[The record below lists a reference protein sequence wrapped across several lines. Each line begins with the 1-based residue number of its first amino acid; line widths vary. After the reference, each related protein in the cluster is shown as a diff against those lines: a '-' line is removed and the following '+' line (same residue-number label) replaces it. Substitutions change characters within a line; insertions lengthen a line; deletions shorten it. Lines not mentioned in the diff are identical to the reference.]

1 MPELPDPILIA
12 IPFFVALIVAE
23 MIYARI
29 TGKAEF
35 EPKDTAASLA
45 MGLGNTVS
53 GVLLGFVALS
63 WFTWIEQFAIF
74 DVGWALWAF
83 VLCFVLDD
91 FLYYWSH
98 RFAHTVRWW
107 WADHVIH
114 HSSQHYNLSTALRQ
128 PWLSPLTF
136 KFIFFGSW
144 LIVLGFPIAMVAF
157 VGALNLVYQFWI
169 HTETVKRLPAPIEW
183 LFNTP
188 SHHRVHHA
196 TNPLYLDRNY
206 AGVFIIWDRM
216 FGTFQRELDEEKCRY
231 GIVKNLGTHN
241 PIRICLHEWVGI
253 VKDVSSA
260 KSFRDALGY
269 WLGPPGWSPDG
280 SRDSSKIIK
289 QRWAEE
295 QARRGGAATGSGD
308 DNPGTPAPRP
318 AVAPAE

>member
-1 MPELPDPILIA
+1 
-12 IPFFVALIVAE
+12 
-23 MIYARI
+23 
-29 TGKAEF
+29 
-35 EPKDTAASLA
+35 KDTAASLA

-53 GVLLGFVALS
+53 GVLLGFVALG
-63 WFTWIEQFAIF
+63 WFTFVEQFALF
-74 DVGWALWAF
+74 EMGWALWVF

-136 KFIFFGSW
+136 KFIFFGTW
-144 LIVLGFPIAMVAF
+144 LVLLGFPIAMVAF
-157 VGALNLVYQFWI
+157 CSALNLVYQFWI
-169 HTETVKRLPAPIEW
+169 HTEAVKRLPAPLEYV
-183 LFNTP
+183 LNTP

-196 TNPLYLDRNY
+196 TNPIYLDRNY
-206 AGVFIIWDRM
+206 AGVFIIWDKM
-216 FGTFQRELDEEKCRY
+216 FGTFQAELDEEKCRY

-241 PIRICLHEWVGI
+241 PLIICLHEWVGI

-260 KSFRDALGY
+260 RSLREVIGY

-280 SRDSSKIIK
+280 SRETSHIIK
-289 QRWAEE
+289 QRWAEQ
-295 QARRGGAATGSGD
+295 QARLKAEAEAPPAEQDVRAPVA
-308 DNPGTPAPRP
+308 TPA
-318 AVAPAE
+318 E

>member
-23 MIYARI
+23 MIYARV

-53 GVLLGFVALS
+53 GVLLGFIALA
-63 WFTWIEQFAIF
+63 WFMYIERFALF
-74 DVGWALWAF
+74 DIGWAWWAF
-83 VLCFVLDD
+83 VVCFVLDD

-144 LIVLGFPIAMVAF
+144 LVLLGFPIAMVAF

-169 HTETVKRLPAPIEW
+169 HTEAVKRLPAPIEW

-216 FGTFQRELDEEKCRY
+216 FGTFQEELDAEKCRY
-231 GIVKNLGTHN
+231 GIVKNLGTYN

-280 SRDSSKIIK
+280 SRESSKIIK
-289 QRWAEE
+289 ARWAEQ
-295 QARRGGAATGSGD
+295 QAAKRGEAAPDDARAASPVQTAAT
-308 DNPGTPAPRP
+308 
-318 AVAPAE
+318 PAE

>member
-1 MPELPDPILIA
+1 MPQLPDPILIA
-12 IPFFVALIVAE
+12 IPAFVALIVVE
-23 MIYARI
+23 MIYARA
-29 TGKAEF
+29 TGRAQF

-53 GVLLGFVALS
+53 GIALGFIAFG
-63 WFTWIEQFAIF
+63 WFTFVEQFALL
-74 DVGWALWAF
+74 DMGWALWVF

-107 WADHVIH
+107 WADHVVH

-136 KFIFFGSW
+136 KFIFFGTW
-144 LIVLGFPIAMVAF
+144 LVLLGFPIAMVAF
-157 VGALNLVYQFWI
+157 CSALNLVYQFWI
-169 HTETVKRLPAPIEW
+169 HTEAVKRLPGPLEYV
-183 LFNTP
+183 LNTP

-196 TNPLYLDRNY
+196 TNPIYLDRNY
-206 AGVFIIWDRM
+206 AGVFIIWDRI
-216 FGTFQRELDEEKCRY
+216 FGTFQAEIDEEKCRY

-241 PIRICLHEWVGI
+241 PLKICLHEWVGI

-260 KSFRDALGY
+260 KSLREVIGY

-280 SRDSSKIIK
+280 SRESSKIIK
-289 QRWAEE
+289 QRWAEK
-295 QARRGGAATGSGD
+295 QARLKGEAETPSGKA
-308 DNPGTPAPRP
+308 PAREPVATPA
-318 AVAPAE
+318 E

>member
-1 MPELPDPILIA
+1 MPQLPDPILIA
-12 IPFFVALIVAE
+12 IPAFVALIIAE
-23 MIYARI
+23 MIYARA
-29 TGKAEF
+29 TGRAEF

-53 GVLLGFVALS
+53 GVLLGFIALG
-63 WFTWIEQFAIF
+63 WFTFVEQFALF
-74 DVGWALWAF
+74 DMGWALWVF

-107 WADHVIH
+107 WADHVVH

-144 LIVLGFPIAMVAF
+144 LVLLGFPVAMVAF
-157 VGALNLVYQFWI
+157 VGAINLVYQFWI
-169 HTETVKRLPAPIEW
+169 HTEAVKRLPAPLEYV
-183 LFNTP
+183 LNTP

-196 TNPLYLDRNY
+196 TNPIYLDRNY

-216 FGTFQRELDEEKCRY
+216 FGTFQAELDEEKCRY

-241 PIRICLHEWVGI
+241 PLKICLHEWVGI

-260 KSFRDALGY
+260 RSLREVIGY

-280 SRDSSKIIK
+280 SRETSHIIK
-289 QRWAEE
+289 QRWAEK
-295 QARRGGAATGSGD
+295 QARLKAEAE
-308 DNPGTPAPRP
+308 A
-318 AVAPAE
+318 APAEPAAREPVATPAE